1 MTPLAVRPLPVR
13 IRRRPPSRRHR
24 RHLAI
29 NAELIS
35 VAGLVGSP
43 VYDGAGNQVGAL
55 EDVVVRWD
63 ATATHPRLHGAIVRT
78 HRHPSFVPTAEIA
91 ALTPVEARLTGS
103 LERRPPHRQ
112 EALVALAH
120 DVLDRQ
126 IVDTAGADVV
136 RVSDLVL
143 GRLSDGIRLVGVD
156 VSTRTLLRRL
166 GPRSMRQ
173 RVALTRV
180 YDWALVAAF
189 SVRGAG
195 EAGSVLR
202 LTPAA
207 AELRKRRPADRAALL
222 GDLPPDKAS
231 ALSAAIQPEQ

>member
-1 MTPLAVRPLPVR
+1 
-13 IRRRPPSRRHR
+13 
-24 RHLAI
+24 
-29 NAELIS
+29 LIS

-43 VYDGAGNQVGAL
+43 VYDGAGKHVGSL
-55 EDVVVRWD
+55 NDVVVRWD
-63 ATATHPRLHGAIVRT
+63 ATATHPRLYGAIVRT
-78 HRHPSFVPTAEIA
+78 HRRSTFVPAAEIA
-91 ALTPVEARLTGS
+91 ALTPMEARLTGQLGS
-103 LERRPPHRQ
+103 HPPHRQ

-136 RVSDLVL
+136 RVSDLIL

-156 VSTRTLLRRL
+156 VSARTLLRRL

-173 RVALTRV
+173 KVAPNRV

-222 GDLPPDKAS
+222 ADLPPGQAS
-231 ALSAAIQPEQ
+231 ELSAVIKPIP